1 MTWGDLGSTQKE
13 AVTPSEMVQ
22 DDVFRTSQDPKLVC
36 GSRVLFEHLT
46 NITAV
51 SSCPKVHKTLPG
63 RGTGRNPNE
72 AGVSQGH
79 PSNLK
84 TVGEQSQVGQAHGGP
99 QEWPCLDMRKGD

>member
-36 GSRVLFEHLT
+36 GSRVLFEHLA

-72 AGVSQGH
+72 AGVSRLAKVIHPTWRQLGNRARHGRPTEVPRSGH
-79 PSNLK
+79 AW
-84 TVGEQSQVGQAHGGP
+84 T
-99 QEWPCLDMRKGD
+99 